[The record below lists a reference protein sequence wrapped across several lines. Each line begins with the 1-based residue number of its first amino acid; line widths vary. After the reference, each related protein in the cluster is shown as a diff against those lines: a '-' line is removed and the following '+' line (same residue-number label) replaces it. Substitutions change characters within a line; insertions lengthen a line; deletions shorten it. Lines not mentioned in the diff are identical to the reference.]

1 MCDYDRECRFIGEVM
16 APVVGPWNNMA
27 STAFMSTP
35 AFMSYV
41 GLDKPPVEPS
51 SDDINGQ
58 NRSQV
63 SFYLFLYTW
72 YDVVRYNAGC
82 SKKWKQ

>member
-1 MCDYDRECRFIGEVM
+1 MISNHLCDYERECRFVGEVISPVSQPWM
-16 APVVGPWNNMA
+16 AIT
-27 STAFMSTP
+27 STAFISTP

-51 SDDINGQ
+51 SDDTNGQ

-63 SFYLFLYTW
+63 F
-72 YDVVRYNAGC
+72 
-82 SKKWKQ
+82 